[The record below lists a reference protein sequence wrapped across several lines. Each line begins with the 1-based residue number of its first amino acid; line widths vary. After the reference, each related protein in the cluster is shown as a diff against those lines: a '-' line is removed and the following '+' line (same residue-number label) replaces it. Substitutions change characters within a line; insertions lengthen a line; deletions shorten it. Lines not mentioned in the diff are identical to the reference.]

1 MGCGKSTILIKIL
14 MLKVFNESKV
24 VDRCT
29 VKVDIFE
36 NNLFNNKN
44 KIVIKVFDFPG
55 LTENSSKNT

>member
-1 MGCGKSTILIKIL
+1 
-14 MLKVFNESKV
+14 MLKVFYESKV